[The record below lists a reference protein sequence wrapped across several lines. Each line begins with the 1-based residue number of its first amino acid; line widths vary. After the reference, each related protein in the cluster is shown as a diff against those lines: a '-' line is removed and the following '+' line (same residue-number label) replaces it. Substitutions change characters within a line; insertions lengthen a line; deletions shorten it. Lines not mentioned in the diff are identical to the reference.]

1 MTHNLTQTVTEQQQ
15 RYPEKIREKSLGKG
29 RNKEMLQKLS
39 RDLSK
44 EKKIIKKNKERLNTK
59 ICLQKTNKK

>member
-15 RYPEKIREKSLGKG
+15 GYPEKIREKSLGKG

-39 RDLSK
+39 RDLSE